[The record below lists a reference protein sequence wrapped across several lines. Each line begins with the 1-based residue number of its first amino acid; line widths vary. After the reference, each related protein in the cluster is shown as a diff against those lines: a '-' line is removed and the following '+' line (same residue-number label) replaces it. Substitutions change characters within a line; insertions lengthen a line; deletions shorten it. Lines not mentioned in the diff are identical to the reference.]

1 MRLDQILPAVLLL
14 LAAGAAAPTPQEA
27 PKTVAVL
34 RFDNNTG
41 DERYAHLGRA
51 MSAMMISDLSVIEG
65 IRFVERERVEVLLE
79 ELDLQQSGYADPA
92 TAVNVGMIS
101 GAQYVITG
109 AFASVDPEMR
119 LDPRVASVETT
130 EIIQT
135 ADATGLKDE
144 LFALQQILAEQLI
157 EGLALALTEEDRE
170 RLRAQQEAN
179 RIDNVEAALA
189 FSHALCLL
197 DEGAY
202 VEAFDQIQDVQSA
215 APASAL
221 VRGTLDLLKDKVADA
236 AKSSVTD
243 RANRAIGGLLGRR
256 RQAQPPS
263 RPASARPDTS
273 STSTCSTPG
282 AGKTKPTTSKKNRT
296 SGSGRI

>member
-1 MRLDQILPAVLLL
+1 MRMDRIVPAVLLL
-14 LAAGAAAPTPQEA
+14 LVATAAGPGSQEA

-41 DERYAHLGRA
+41 DERYDHLGRA
-51 MSAMMISDLSVIEG
+51 ISAMMISDLSVIEG
-65 IRFVERERVEVLLE
+65 IRFVERERVEVLLK
-79 ELDLQQSGYADPA
+79 ELDLQQSGYVDPA

-101 GAQYVITG
+101 GAQYVVTG

-119 LDPRVASVETT
+119 LDTRVASVETT

-135 ADATGLKDE
+135 ADVTGLKDE
-144 LFALQQILAEQLI
+144 LFDLQQILAEQLI
-157 EGLALALTEEDRE
+157 DGLALALTEQDRE

-179 RIDNVEAALA
+179 RIDNIETALA

-197 DEGAY
+197 DEGDF
-202 VEAFDQIQDVQSA
+202 VEAFDRIQDVQRA
-215 APASAL
+215 APASAI
-221 VRGTLDLLKDKVADA
+221 VRGTLDILKDKAADA

-256 RQAQPPS
+256 RQAEPPS
-263 RPASARPDTS
+263 RPPSD
-273 STSTCSTPG
+273 C
-282 AGKTKPTTSKKNRT
+282 
-296 SGSGRI
+296 